1 MNKLV
6 LFLVFG
12 IAALGLAA
20 FPRTHSEFQS
30 TPSDKYVIGYFLD
43 WGHGPFDPTVST
55 GGLSRVNDLDLL
67 LFSFI
72 VTTYN
77 VNIVW
82 GGHGYANGDLVEGYF
97 ADNNC
102 TMYNG

>member
-1 MNKLV
+1 M
-6 LFLVFG
+6 
-12 IAALGLAA
+12 
-20 FPRTHSEFQS
+20 
-30 TPSDKYVIGYFLD
+30 
-43 WGHGPFDPTVST
+43 
-55 GGLSRVNDLDLL
+55 SRVNDLDLL

-72 VTTYN
+72 VTTYD

-82 GGHGYANGDLVEGYF
+82 GGKGYANGDLVEGYF

>member
-1 MNKLV
+1 M
-6 LFLVFG
+6 
-12 IAALGLAA
+12 
-20 FPRTHSEFQS
+20 
-30 TPSDKYVIGYFLD
+30 
-43 WGHGPFDPTVST
+43 
-55 GGLSRVNDLDLL
+55 SRVNDLDLL

-72 VTTYN
+72 VTTYD

-82 GGHGYANGDLVEGYF
+82 GGSGYANGDLVEGYF